1 MAPIISEIRLFP
13 FTDVPKDWLPCDGRL
28 LPITSF
34 MALFSLLE
42 TTYGGDGK
50 TSFALPD
57 LRGRIPVGIDREHP
71 AGRAFAFEAGDA
83 GETAAQPAL
92 ALNFCIAT
100 EGDYPSA
107 D

>member
-1 MAPIISEIRLFP
+1 MPPIISEIRLFP
-13 FTDVPKDWLPCDGRL
+13 FADVPKEWLPCDGRL
-28 LPITSF
+28 LPIESH
-34 MALFSLLE
+34 MALYSLLE

-50 TSFALPD
+50 TNFALPD
-57 LRGRIPVGIDREHP
+57 LRGRIPLGTDREHP

-92 ALNFCIAT
+92 MLNFCIAI
-100 EGDYPSA
+100 EGTYPYA